1 MKDSKKSGKVY
12 YMSNVKENNDHVFE
26 TDKNCNDDNVHLY
39 AEIADLRKE
48 LQESREVI
56 KHQYDMSNVEEM
68 IQDEKISND
77 DNDEFLACLIF
88 DRKDMLDQI
97 DKLKNMKS

>member
-1 MKDSKKSGKVY
+1 MKKKSGKVY
-12 YMSNVKENNDHVFE
+12 YMSNVKENKDHVFE

-48 LQESREVI
+48 LQVSREVI
-56 KHQYDMSNVEEM
+56 KHQYDMSNIEDM
-68 IQDEKISND
+68 IMEEKISNE

-88 DRKDMLDQI
+88 DRKDMIDQI
-97 DKLKNMKS
+97 DKLEKMKS

>member
-1 MKDSKKSGKVY
+1 MEDRKNIRSY
-12 YMSNVKENNDHVFE
+12 YMSNVEENNDHVFE

-48 LQESREVI
+48 LQVSREVI
-56 KHQYDMSNVEEM
+56 KHQYDMSNVDEM
-68 IQDEKISND
+68 IDDEKRSND

-97 DKLKNMKS
+97 DKLKKMKS

>member
-1 MKDSKKSGKVY
+1 MKDRKNIRSY
-12 YMSNVKENNDHVFE
+12 YMSNVEQNNDHVFG

-56 KHQYDMSNVEEM
+56 KHQYDMSNIEEM

-77 DNDEFLACLIF
+77 DNDEFLAGLIF